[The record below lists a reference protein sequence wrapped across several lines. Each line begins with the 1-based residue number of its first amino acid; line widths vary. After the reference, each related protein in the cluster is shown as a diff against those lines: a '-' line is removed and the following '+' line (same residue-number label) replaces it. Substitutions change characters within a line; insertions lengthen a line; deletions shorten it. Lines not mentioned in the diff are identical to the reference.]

1 VNDSPRIRSYD
12 YVNHPFEKVRDALT
26 AKPLEVFQAATKV
39 AAARANSLAS
49 ELHVDVAGIRVG
61 ADIAIRIRD
70 VSNLPAKGAEGPSTV
85 IYLEWEAANRPELFP
100 FMTAELSIYPLTSK
114 ETQLDFSGVYEP
126 PLGALGNA
134 LNAVAGHR
142 VAESSVH
149 RFVSDVAEHL
159 RKTLT

>member
-1 VNDSPRIRSYD
+1 MTESPRIRSYD
-12 YVNHPFEKVRDALT
+12 YVNHPFEKVRDALC
-26 AKPLEVFQAATKV
+26 ARPLEVFQAATKV

-49 ELHVDVAGIRVG
+49 ELHVNIAGIRVG
-61 ADIAIRIRD
+61 ADITIRIRD
-70 VSNLPAKGAEGPSTV
+70 ISNLPASGSDGPSTV
-85 IYLEWEAANRPELFP
+85 IYLEWEASNRPELFP
-100 FMTAELSIYPLTSK
+100 FMTAELAIYPLTGK

-126 PLGALGNA
+126 PLGALGSA

-159 RKTLT
+159 RNTLK